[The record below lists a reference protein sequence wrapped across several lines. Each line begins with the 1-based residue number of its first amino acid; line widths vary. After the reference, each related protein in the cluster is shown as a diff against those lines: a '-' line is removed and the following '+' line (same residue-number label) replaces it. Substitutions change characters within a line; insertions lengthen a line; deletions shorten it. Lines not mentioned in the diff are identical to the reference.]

1 MHRSR
6 DRALSDDFILA
17 SPRLISCTEL
27 EASGKKHRHYFE
39 NLKFRGTFQNLQTS
53 WEACKMSAMFVT
65 IRKRP
70 VFELLCLNAIFEGVM
85 RRECIDKLFSFCLCT
100 VVGRICTAIEKKR
113 CCCGLAIG
121 RTFKIKGELRWCNS
135 ICSNIEN

>member
-70 VFELLCLNAIFEGVM
+70 VFELLCLNTIFEGVENALTSCFHFVYVLWWVVYVLLL
-85 RRECIDKLFSFCLCT
+85 RRRDA
-100 VVGRICTAIEKKR
+100 VVG
-113 CCCGLAIG
+113 
-121 RTFKIKGELRWCNS
+121 
-135 ICSNIEN
+135 